1 MKQTFGMVWENS
13 RVGKNS
19 HMVKERGSY
28 ILALVIFSICV
39 TQLKGREC
47 ILFPIILVGF
57 IVNNILQYFAKE
69 YFIINSI
76 FHFSAEILDLV
87 F

>member
-1 MKQTFGMVWENS
+1 MGEFKGGEKFAYG
-13 RVGKNS
+13 
-19 HMVKERGSY
+19 ERGSF
-28 ILALVIFSICV
+28 ILAL
-39 TQLKGREC
+39 REC